1 MLAAPCGSCV
11 VADFKLR
18 HDAVR
23 LRLLRYLCE
32 QPNASTRDMAV
43 HLGVSNGAA
52 FYLLKALVDK
62 GLVKAENFSK
72 SNKKIGYLY
81 LVTPAGIKQ
90 KLRLTEKFI
99 SIKRAEYNQLQAEIE
114 AMEAELIDA
123 QLWKAQ

>member
-1 MLAAPCGSCV
+1 MAGSQLRQDAA
-11 VADFKLR
+11 
-18 HDAVR
+18 R
-23 LRLLRYLCE
+23 LRLLRYLSE

-52 FYLLKALVDK
+52 FYLLKALIDK

-72 SNKKIGYLY
+72 SNRKIGYLY

-99 SIKRAEYNQLQAEIE
+99 SIKRAEYNQLQSEIK

-123 QLWKAQ
+123 HRWKTQ